1 MFAYIEHT
9 FGLFF
14 LWEITQHNTLHSLS
28 QKITKKNAFIHEYYL
43 INVLYQTT
51 LGLVNL
57 TQSFAN
63 NIRPSPIFSLFN
75 LYSEGHEWNNGEHY
89 VSFIK
94 KCCHNGSPFFSR
106 MHHTWVI
113 NDLYNTNYP
122 YNRCGFPLCY
132 FLFVRLYPGEFNIMF
147 DIFLHFFYY

>member
-14 LWEITQHNTLHSLS
+14 LWDITIPYILYHK
-28 QKITKKNAFIHEYYL
+28 KIKKKKNAFIHEYYL

-63 NIRPSPIFSLFN
+63 NIRPSPIFSFFN
-75 LYSEGHEWNNGEHY
+75 LYSEGHEWKNGEHY

-94 KCCHNGSPFFSR
+94 NAAIMALHFFR
-106 MHHTWVI
+106 MHHIWVI

-122 YNRCGFPLCY
+122 YNRCGLPLCY

-147 DIFLHFFYY
+147 NVFLHFYSY